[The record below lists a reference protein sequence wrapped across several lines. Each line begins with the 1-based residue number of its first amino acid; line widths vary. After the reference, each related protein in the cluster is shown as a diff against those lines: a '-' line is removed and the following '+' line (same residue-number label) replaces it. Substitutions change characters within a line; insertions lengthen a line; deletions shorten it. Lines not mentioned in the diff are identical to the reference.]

1 MTLWNSIFLGIIQGL
16 AEFLPISSS
25 GHLAIFQEVFNI
37 QGASMTFDVM
47 LHFGTLVA
55 IFIAFWND
63 IKKLF
68 VEGISIVR
76 DFFINLY
83 RFFVNLGKKKGQG
96 IGYVEMVK
104 TPYRKFVML
113 VIVSTIPTAVIGLL
127 LDNVIEEVSSSL
139 LIVGICLMVTAVL
152 LFVADNCNVG
162 NKRPKNIKYSE
173 AGIVGV
179 VQGMA
184 VLPGISRSGSTITA
198 CLLCGFDKSFAVKYS
213 FIMSIPTV
221 IGAVILEL
229 KDFSKLAVSGTELT
243 YYIVG
248 TVVAAIVGYICIKTM
263 LVLVRGKKFKGFS
276 IYCLIAGL
284 FSIIYYFV

>member
-1 MTLWNSIFLGIIQGL
+1 MTLFNSILLGIIQGL

-25 GHLAIFQEVFNI
+25 GHLAIFQEVLNI
-37 QGASMTFDVM
+37 QNAGMVFDIM

-55 IFIAFWND
+55 IVFAFWND

-68 VEGISIVR
+68 VEGVSIIR
-76 DFFINLY
+76 DFFINVY
-83 RFFVNLGKKKGQG
+83 RFFANIGRKKSQG
-96 IGYVEMVK
+96 LEYVEMVK

-113 VIVSTIPTAVIGLL
+113 VIVSTIPTAIIGVL
-127 LDNVIEEVSSSL
+127 LDSVIEEVSSSL
-139 LIVGICLMVTAVL
+139 LIVGICLLVTSFL

-162 NKRPKNIKYSE
+162 NKRPKNIKYRE
-173 AGIVGV
+173 AGIVGI

-198 CLLCGFDKSFAVKYS
+198 CLLCGFDKNFAVKYS

-221 IGAVILEL
+221 VGAVVLKI
-229 KDFSKLAVSGTELT
+229 KDFASLTITSTEML
-243 YYIVG
+243 YYAIG
-248 TVVAAIVGYICIKTM
+248 TVVAAVIGYICIKTM

-276 IYCLIAGL
+276 IYCLIVGL
-284 FSIIYYFV
+284 FSIVYYFV